1 VQQNDTTSNVTAE
14 GSIKSVHIV
23 PDRQPT
29 IADMLGAQTKYKSSS
44 PRAIAITRA
53 IASFIVHDLR
63 PYSVVSNKG
72 FLNMASVLDTRY
84 VAPSRQVFS
93 EKFIP
98 DMYLQ
103 VKEDVK
109 ACLRLASKVALTT
122 NSWTYRATESYVTVT
137 ACFIVLDWT
146 LQSYVLQTQALPE
159 SHTGANI
166 AAVLLSAVNE
176 WGIPSNPPLVTD
188 NASNMAV
195 AASEEGCNPHIG
207 GYAPTLNLAAQKGLK
222 INDVSR
228 LLGRFRGIVSFFYR
242 SAVAA

>member
-1 VQQNDTTSNVTAE
+1 
-14 GSIKSVHIV
+14 
-23 PDRQPT
+23 
-29 IADMLGAQTKYKSSS
+29 MLGAQTKYKSSS
-44 PRAIAITRA
+44 PRAIAITRV

-72 FLNMASVLDTRY
+72 FLNMASVLDPRY
-84 VAPSRQVFS
+84 VVPSRHVFS
-93 EKFIP
+93 EKLIP

-122 NSWTYRATESYVTVT
+122 DSWTFRATESYVTVT
-137 ACFIVLDWT
+137 ACFIALDWT
-146 LQSYVLQTQALPE
+146 LQSYVLQTRALPE
-159 SHTGANI
+159 SHTGTNI
-166 AAVLLSAVNE
+166 AAVLLSAVNK

-195 AASEEGCNPHIG
+195 AASEAGCNPHTG
-207 GYAPTLNLAAQKGLK
+207 CYAHTLNLAAHKGLK
-222 INDVSR
+222 ISDFSR
-228 LLGRFRGIVSFFYR
+228 LLGRIRRTVSFFHR